1 MSAAAA
7 ATGEH
12 LFWIVS
18 RAAGIVALLAASA
31 SVGLGLLMGGRMLRG
46 RGVELRSVHEALS
59 IAAMAAIVL
68 HAGALVFD
76 SYVNLGVADVTI
88 PFLGD
93 HQPLWTS
100 LGIVCGW
107 SLIALGVSYYLRA
120 RIGVARWRRLHRWT
134 ALVWVLS
141 IAHAIGEGTDAGRL
155 WFLVSVGIV
164 IVPAALLL
172 AVRHTPST
180 TPTPTNT
187 SR

>member
-1 MSAAAA
+1 MTVAAA

-18 RAAGIVALLAASA
+18 RAAGIVALLTSSA

-46 RGVELRSVHEALS
+46 KGAELRSVHEALS
-59 IAAMAAIVL
+59 IAAMSAIVL

-76 SYVNLGVADVTI
+76 GYVKLSVADVTI
-88 PFLGD
+88 PFLGGY
-93 HQPLWTS
+93 QPLWTS

-107 SLIALGVSYYLRA
+107 SLIALGLSYYARA

-155 WFLVSVGIV
+155 WFLVSAGIV
-164 IVPAALLL
+164 VVPAALLL
-172 AVRHTPST
+172 AIRMTPSP
-180 TPTPTNT
+180 PTPT

>member
-1 MSAAAA
+1 VSPAAAV

-12 LFWIVS
+12 LFWLTS
-18 RAAGIVALLAASA
+18 RAAGIVALLASSA
-31 SVGLGLLMGGRMLRG
+31 SVGLGLLMAGRMLRR
-46 RGVELRSVHEALS
+46 RGPDLRSLHEALS
-59 IAAMAAIVL
+59 LAAMAAIVL

-76 SYVNLGVADVTI
+76 GYVNLGVADVAV

-93 HQPLWTS
+93 HRPLWTS

-107 SLIALGVSYYLRA
+107 SLIALGLSYYWRA

-141 IAHAIGEGTDAGRL
+141 IAHALGEGTDAGRL
-155 WFLVSVGIV
+155 WFLASVGIV

-172 AVRHTPST
+172 GLRHATPS
-180 TPTPTNT
+180 PTP
-187 SR
+187 SPR

>member
-1 MSAAAA
+1 MTVAAAV
-7 ATGEH
+7 TGEH

-18 RAAGIVALLAASA
+18 RAAGIVALLASSA

-46 RGVELRSVHEALS
+46 KGVDLRSTHEALS
-59 IAAMAAIVL
+59 LAAMAAIVL

-76 SYVNLGVADVTI
+76 GYVNLSVAAVTI
-88 PFLGD
+88 PFLGGY
-93 HQPLWTS
+93 QPLWTS

-107 SLIALGVSYYLRA
+107 SLIALGLSYYARA

-141 IAHAIGEGTDAGRL
+141 IAHAIGEGTDASRL
-155 WFLVSVGIV
+155 WFLISAGIV
-164 IVPAALLL
+164 VVPAALLL
-172 AVRHTPST
+172 AIRHMPPPSPTPS
-180 TPTPTNT
+180 